1 MDDMI
6 LQELKRTVEQA
17 VRPVRATMA
26 RKRQMREELL
36 AHLTAIFEEEAET
49 LGDDRPALD
58 QVKRRFGDPREL
70 TSELQESVSQWQRVC
85 STIEK
90 YNFQSGQ
97 PVLHLAATSVLWACL
112 MGVAMLLAGVSI
124 SVLRGRPNDLGMFA
138 HVSVVAS
145 VAVATFMFLFLFLSE
160 RIGRVLYGH
169 EADRSLSKAVLY
181 CLASLAVLPAFAF
194 LSYLA
199 GSCDFAASLAH
210 LRLACYFAPVT
221 PLILLLMARVMI
233 EEVRYKEH
241 WASLE
246 IESSRRNP
254 T

>member
-1 MDDMI
+1 MNDEI
-6 LQELKRTVEQA
+6 LKELKIVVEQA

-26 RKRQMREELL
+26 RKRRMREELL
-36 AHLTAIFEEEAET
+36 AHLTAIFAEEAEA
-49 LGDDRPALD
+49 LDDDQAALD

-70 TSELQESVSQWQRVC
+70 TSELQESVSRWARVG
-85 STIEK
+85 STVEK

-97 PVLHLAATSVLWACL
+97 PVLHLAAASVLWACL
-112 MGVAMLLAGVSI
+112 MAVAMLLAGVSI
-124 SVLRGRPNDLGMFA
+124 SVSRGRLSDLGMFA
-138 HVSVVAS
+138 HVSVVAG

-160 RIGRVLYGH
+160 GIGRVLFGQ
-169 EADRSLSKAVLY
+169 EADRSVPKAVFY

-199 GSCDFAASLAH
+199 GSFDFAASLAH
-210 LRLACYFAPVT
+210 LRLACYFAPVM

-246 IESSRRNP
+246 IEE
-254 T
+254 